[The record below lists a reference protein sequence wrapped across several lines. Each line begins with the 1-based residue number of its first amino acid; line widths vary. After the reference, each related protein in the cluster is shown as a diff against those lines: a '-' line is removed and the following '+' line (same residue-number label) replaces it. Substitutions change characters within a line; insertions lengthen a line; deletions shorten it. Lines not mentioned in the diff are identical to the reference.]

1 MSFEMADNHL
11 TFLVTIPIHDGN
23 NESSGTSM
31 QLGTSE
37 KQIEYRLPTSGGNGS
52 EFFLQKVE
60 KSALRF
66 DYSEIKILRPQIRE
80 I

>member
-52 EFFLQKVE
+52 EFF
-60 KSALRF
+60 
-66 DYSEIKILRPQIRE
+66 
-80 I
+80 